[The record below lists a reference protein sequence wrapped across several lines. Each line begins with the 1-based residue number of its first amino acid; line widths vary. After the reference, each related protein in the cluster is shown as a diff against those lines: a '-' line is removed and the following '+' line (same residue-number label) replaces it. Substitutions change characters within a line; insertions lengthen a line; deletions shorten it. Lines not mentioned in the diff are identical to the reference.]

1 MFTGFKNN
9 DVPQLGDPIDDISN
23 NRNLVD
29 CLSKSARN
37 TINEFLFNL
46 VKKELLK
53 LIIPVSKI
61 ILKEK
66 INQYLGIIQSLI
78 RII

>member
-9 DVPQLGDPIDDISN
+9 DIPKLGNPLDDIQN
-23 NRNLVD
+23 NQNLIV
-29 CLSKSARN
+29 CLSNSARN

-46 VKKELLK
+46 VKKELMK

-61 ILKEK
+61 ILREK
-66 INQYLGIIQSLI
+66 INQYLAIIQSLL
-78 RII
+78 RLT